1 MAAIEIHDLAEQRD
15 FLYSLRDE
23 RANFGD
29 DFRNGAAALSASRA
43 GHNAKGAMH
52 VASLHDRH
60 ERRRLLWREG
70 LIANGRLRTDFFF
83 HIDDRKTKI
92 VHSIKAG
99 ISDPDYRTLSCDH
112 VIHVIGDAMEF
123 LRPNY
128 KIEMWDF
135 FQQLRAPCL
144 RHAAEK
150 SKDGFRPALCHA
162 AEHSHFAQRLLLGHV
177 ANATGIEQ
185 HNIGVRLATHVLVA
199 PGNERMC
206 DLLGIALVHL
216 AAVSLDEKF
225 RHGSRTIHRGG
236 GSATPLGWVAKRPG
250 NGFAFK
256 RRRTSSLVH
265 GSEPTS
271 LNRAMPMTP
280 TLRVL

>member
-1 MAAIEIHDLAEQRD
+1 MHEGAYIVAAGYDRRLSVQYFIPAVIDRRYSYRRKLVAPIQIHDLAEKCH
-15 FLYSLRDE
+15 FLHASGNKG
-23 RANFGD
+23 ANFGD
-29 DFRNGAAALSASRA
+29 DFRNGAAALGAARA
-43 GHNAKGAMH
+43 WHNAKGAMH

-150 SKDGFRPALCHA
+150 SKDGFRPALYHA

-177 ANATGIEQ
+177 AHATGIEQ
-185 HNIGVRLATHVLVA
+185 HNIGVRLATHALVA
-199 PGNERMC
+199 AGNKRMR
-206 DLLGIALVHL
+206 DLLGIAFVHL
-216 AAVSLDEKF
+216 AAVGLDEKF

-236 GSATPLGWVAKRPG
+236 GSATP
-250 NGFAFK
+250 
-256 RRRTSSLVH
+256 
-265 GSEPTS
+265 
-271 LNRAMPMTP
+271 
-280 TLRVL
+280 